1 MKHFTSFISAVSRL
15 TGVTAA
21 SAAMALGISA
31 HTHAAPGDLDSS
43 FGSGFGK
50 VLYPVTAQY
59 DVAVASRRLP
69 DGKRL
74 IVGTCD
80 TIVSTTS
87 ERYVACSMRLNEDG
101 SIDSTYGVNG
111 RAIAAYPVANSD
123 VLPSSRDILLD
134 ATNRATFIGIC
145 NDSSVPIVNAICIGR
160 LNADGSVDSSFGNG
174 GFALAA
180 FPAYYISPTRMFR
193 LSDDKLLV
201 STFCSVATNSE
212 QTAFCSIRFNANGS
226 IDTSYGTGG
235 IHVTFLML
243 RSESFDATLLPDGKL
258 LMGGRCRANEINPT
272 PYQFCLLR
280 VLANGSVDTSFGAS
294 GQVFTIVSTSLAP
307 FAAPP
312 YMSVHPDGT
321 ITLIS
326 HQCSPTS
333 PETKKYCMVRYSAN
347 GTVIPTQ
354 GVNVYRLPYFPG
366 ILPQFFLRG
375 VVLQADGKY
384 LLYGQCN
391 DTNLTISDFCLVR
404 LHPDGLL
411 DPSFAGVGYLQ
422 TSISV
427 NNTLGSND
435 QPSTAEF
442 EPGGRFTV
450 VGTCLGSAGIDES
463 EASDFCAARYELGPF
478 NGSYCELDIDGDGN
492 LSATT
497 DGLINL
503 RVMLGMTGNTVVQGI
518 PFQSNA
524 KRTAWASVRKYLTEQ
539 CAMTL
544 ASD

>member
-1 MKHFTSFISAVSRL
+1 MKHFTSFFSAVSRL
-15 TGVTAA
+15 AGA
-21 SAAMALGISA
+21 STAMALGISA

-80 TIVSTTS
+80 TTPVTTTD
-87 ERYVACSMRLNEDG
+87 RYAACSMRLNEDG
-101 SIDSTYGVNG
+101 SIDTTYGVNG

-134 ATNRATFIGIC
+134 ATNRATFIGVC
-145 NDSSVPIVNAICIGR
+145 NDSSVPVVNALCIGR
-160 LNADGSVDSSFGNG
+160 LNADGSLDSSFGNG
-174 GFALAA
+174 GFALAS
-180 FPAYYISPTRMFR
+180 FPAYYIQPTRLFR
-193 LSDDKLLV
+193 VADDKLLV
-201 STFCSVATNSE
+201 STFCSVANSSA

-243 RSESFDATLLPDGKL
+243 RSESVDAALLPDGKL

-280 VLANGSVDTSFGAS
+280 VLANGIVDTSFGTS
-294 GQVFTIVSTSLAP
+294 GQVFTIVSSNPTP

-312 YMSVHPDGT
+312 YLSVHPDGT

-326 HQCSPTS
+326 HRCEPTS
-333 PETKKYCMVRYSAN
+333 PETKQYCMVRYSTN

-366 ILPQFFLRG
+366 ILPRFFLTG
-375 VVLQADGKY
+375 VAPQADGKY

-391 DTNLTISDFCLVR
+391 DDNGTISDFCVIR

-427 NNTLGSND
+427 NNTLGSKD
-435 QPSTAEF
+435 RPAAAEL
-442 EPGGRFTV
+442 ESDGRFTV
-450 VGTCLGSAGIDES
+450 VGTCLGSSGIDES

-478 NGSYCELDIDGDGN
+478 NGSYCTLDIDGDGN
-492 LSATT
+492 LNAAT

-503 RVMLGMTGNTVVQGI
+503 RVMLGMTGNAVVQDV
-518 PFQSNA
+518 PFLSNA
-524 KRTAWASVRKYLTEQ
+524 KRTSWTSVRKYLTEQ
-539 CAMTL
+539 CGMTL
-544 ASD
+544 GI